1 MLKEFFKHKFEYDF
15 LTNKKWC
22 ENLLSQEELI
32 SDYCQKSMSH
42 IVNVH
47 HIWIQRVLGLPS
59 ESFSWDKLPADY
71 WIKLHQENYL
81 KTLDFLEKVDELEKM
96 NYHSEEGVQLEKEV
110 VDVLY
115 HILNHSNYH
124 RGQIAKDLR
133 DHGLEVPSYNF
144 ITFK

>member
-1 MLKEFFKHKFEYDF
+1 
-15 LTNKKWC
+15 
-22 ENLLSQEELI
+22 
-32 SDYCQKSMSH
+32 
-42 IVNVH
+42 
-47 HIWIQRVLGLPS
+47 
-59 ESFSWDKLPADY
+59 
-71 WIKLHQENYL
+71 L
-81 KTLDFLEKVDELEKM
+81 KTLDFLEKVDELEKV

>member
-1 MLKEFFKHKFEYDF
+1 
-15 LTNKKWC
+15 
-22 ENLLSQEELI
+22 
-32 SDYCQKSMSH
+32 
-42 IVNVH
+42 
-47 HIWIQRVLGLPS
+47 
-59 ESFSWDKLPADY
+59 
-71 WIKLHQENYL
+71 
-81 KTLDFLEKVDELEKM
+81 
-96 NYHSEEGVQLEKEV
+96 LEKEV